1 MMWLFGQ
8 MFVLCLVSFVAGAA
22 ITAVVFVMRPSL
34 FARAAAEPAPEPT
47 GERKLVEMEAE

>member
-22 ITAVVFVMRPSL
+22 ITAVVFVLRPSL
-34 FARAAAEPAPEPT
+34 FTRSAPDPEPT